1 MSLSQRQPLSGVRV
15 LDFFWLIA
23 GPLTTRILADFGA
36 EVIKVESSQRPD
48 QIRTGAVRREGDRDP
63 DAATVFADCNSGK
76 RGITLNLNVP
86 EGVQLA
92 RRLAGVSDIVTNNFT
107 GDRMDRWGLGYE
119 SLRAINPGLIV
130 ASMPAMGVSGPRR
143 RYGANGNGVAAAAG
157 FNALMGFPGRP
168 PVGMGS
174 LYPDF
179 TNPFHAATAIFAALH
194 HRNRTGQ
201 GQFLDIGQ
209 FQANVSL
216 LDTEILDYTVNG
228 IAAGQSANRSPHSCP
243 HGVFRCAGDDA
254 WCAIE
259 VTSDAQ
265 WQALCQVLE
274 RPDLA
279 TDARLATL
287 SGRKAHE
294 DAIDHALEAWTS
306 TRDRRAVMVGL
317 QRVGIPAGVVQTL
330 QDMLERDERLRTEHF
345 QRVVH
350 PAGYDFTVQRIPI
363 RRNGVPTPASPHPSI
378 GQDNEYVMGE
388 LLGLPEVEID
398 RLYVEGVLA

>member
-1 MSLSQRQPLSGVRV
+1 MTLSQRRPLTGVRV

-36 EVIKVESSQRPD
+36 EVIKVESSQRID
-48 QIRTGAVRREGDRDP
+48 QIRSGGVRREGDRDP

-76 RGITLNLNVP
+76 RGMTLNLNIP

-92 RRLAGVSDIVTNNFT
+92 RRLAAISDIVTNNFT

-119 SLRAINPGLIV
+119 SLSAINPGLIMV
-130 ASMPAMGVSGPRR
+130 SMPAMGASGPRR
-143 RYGANGNGVAAAAG
+143 RYGSNGNGVAAAAG

-228 IAAGQSANRSPHSCP
+228 VTAGQNANRSPHACP
-243 HGVFRCAGDDA
+243 HGVYRCAGDDN

-259 VTSDAQ
+259 VPSDAQ
-265 WQALCQVLE
+265 WQALCRVINRL
-274 RPDLA
+274 DLV
-279 TDARLATL
+279 TDVRLATL
-287 SGRKAHE
+287 AGRKAHE
-294 DAIDHALEAWTS
+294 DVIDQALTAWTS
-306 TRDRRAVMVGL
+306 TRDRRDVMAAL
-317 QRVGIPAGVVQTL
+317 QRAGIPAGVVQTL
-330 QDMLERDERLRTEHF
+330 KDMLEEDERLRTEHF
-345 QRVVH
+345 QAVVH
-350 PAGYDFTVQRIPI
+350 PAGYEFTVQRIPI
-363 RRNGVPTPASPHPSI
+363 RRNGRPTSASPHPSM
-378 GQDNEYVMGE
+378 GQDNEYVLGE
-388 LLGLPEVEID
+388 LLGLPEAEIK
-398 RLYVEGVLA
+398 RLYIERVLE